1 MNAAEPPSPTEQVS
15 RRICVAA
22 PSIEGELWSALHRL
36 GLEPQH
42 GPEQAALA
50 VLGPGYKGSAALFH
64 LPALK
69 LAQLPDPATLQR
81 ELWRVRPEL
90 QELTLGPARL
100 DLSTRTLH
108 RPDRSQTLSPTELRL
123 LLWFRGRPDQ
133 ILTAREL
140 LREVWGYREGVQT
153 RTLVST
159 MHRLRGKLESDP
171 ANPTLLLTEVGL
183 GYRLSLAATPGEQ
196 LLGRGQELAQ
206 LTQELQPGVR
216 TIIGPGG
223 AGKTTLARVALEHL
237 GPRFPVQGWVELLG
251 LSSHTQVL
259 AAIAGALEIP
269 AELSVLR
276 EHLAEGPA
284 LLVLDNAEG
293 LNAVLRP
300 LLQDLDLAQT
310 CVLVTSRDPLGI
322 GETLPLQGLPT
333 PRATELLLRLGRE
346 THSDYGEDAEAVAAL
361 VERLDGLPLAIELAA
376 AQAKLLS
383 PEQLLRR
390 LDLKRDLRDPSQ
402 GRHGSL
408 QGVVQES
415 IASLNPAQLRALKTL
430 ATFDGPMPAPAVEA
444 MAGEDLMVELQELL
458 ERALVQ
464 EEQSQLRVLET
475 VRSGL
480 PEPTQALVYAH
491 ARLLLSEG
499 GPLREWVSALHR
511 TQGPEHARL
520 LAKVGDRLLDQGQL
534 GLLQEELTRVEAR
547 SLSTAQRGRLDI
559 LRARSLQEQ
568 GQAQAARSAL
578 LALRGSAVDQ
588 EARLQAAELCLELQ
602 DPSLIQDLIHGL
614 DGGTT
619 VQLRKLLCQA
629 GAAFM
634 GGQLEAAEA
643 AYSEALELARRTED
657 PLWVGKALYAFSVV
671 PFVRGRFAEMVAL
684 LQEARSS
691 VRDNPH
697 WRALTGHRLG
707 LAYHRLGRGEEALQ
721 AMYQAEQICRRA
733 GLYRSAASMLS
744 DRAGVLAEVGL
755 EAESTIRQAL
765 HLARRFELPLHQQTS
780 LVSLTTLL
788 LNRQALEEAERCIG
802 ELDLSLQA
810 HPNPLLEA
818 AGAGQRGV
826 VLHKRGEL
834 EPALSLLSQAA
845 ESMTTQGHRARA
857 CVYLGRMAWIRAQQG
872 EGLHALDLLDQAKAS
887 VLGQATLSELV
898 QAFGIRTREALGE
911 DVSTEREE
919 LESLAKT
926 KPRLKALLNDLA

>member
-1 MNAAEPPSPTEQVS
+1 MS

-42 GPEQAALA
+42 GPEHAVLA
-50 VLGPGYKGSAALFH
+50 VLGPSHQGSTALSH
-64 LPALK
+64 LPTLQ

-81 ELWRVRPEL
+81 ELWRLRPEL

-108 RPDRSQTLSPTELRL
+108 LPERTQSLSPTELRL

-140 LREVWGYREGVQT
+140 LREVWGYRQGVQT

-159 MHRLRGKLESDP
+159 MHRLRGKLELDP
-171 ANPTLLLTEVGL
+171 ANPSLLITEVGL
-183 GYRLSLAATPGEQ
+183 GYRLSLAKTLGEP
-196 LLGRGQELAQ
+196 LLGRSQELAQ

-223 AGKTTLARVALEHL
+223 AGKTTLARVALERL
-237 GPRFPVQGWVELLG
+237 GPRFPVQAWVELLG
-251 LSSHTQVL
+251 LRSHTQVL
-259 AAIAGALEIP
+259 AAMAGALEIP

-276 EHLAEGPA
+276 EHLSEGPA

-293 LNAVLRP
+293 LNAVLVP
-300 LLQDLDLAQT
+300 LLQDLDLSQT
-310 CVLVTSRDPLGI
+310 CVLVTSREPLGI
-322 GETLPLQGLPT
+322 GETLPLQGLPS
-333 PRATELLLRLGRE
+333 PRATELLLRLGRKAQ
-346 THSDYGEDAEAVAAL
+346 SDYGGDANAVAEL

-383 PEQLLRR
+383 PKQLLQR
-390 LDLKRDLRDPSQ
+390 LNQKRDLRDPSQ

-415 IASLNPAQLRALKTL
+415 IASLDPAQLRALETL

-464 EEQSQLRVLET
+464 QTQGQLRVLET

-480 PEPTQALVYAH
+480 ADPTQALVHAH
-491 ARLLLSEG
+491 ARLLLTEG
-499 GPLREWVSALHR
+499 GPLREWVAALHR
-511 TQGPEHARL
+511 TQGPDHARL
-520 LAKVGDRLLDQGQL
+520 LAKVGGRLVDQGQL
-534 GLLQEELTRVEAR
+534 GLLQEELTRVESR
-547 SLSTAQRGRLDI
+547 SLSTAQRGALDI

-568 GQAQAARSAL
+568 GRAQAARAAL
-578 LALRGSAVDQ
+578 LELRGSAVDQ

-602 DPSLIQDLIHGL
+602 DPSLIQELLAGL
-614 DGGTT
+614 DGETT
-619 VQLRKLLCQA
+619 VRLRKLLCQA

-634 GGQLEAAEA
+634 TGQLDSAEA
-643 AYSEALELARRTED
+643 AYSEAVELARRTED

-671 PFVRGRFAEMVAL
+671 PFVRGRFNEMVAL

-707 LAYHRLGRGEEALQ
+707 LAYHRMGRAEEALQ
-721 AMYQAEQICRRA
+721 TMYRAEQICRRA

-744 DRAGVLAEVGL
+744 DRAGVLSEVGL
-755 EAESTIRQAL
+755 EAEGTIRQAL
-765 HLARRFELPLHQQTS
+765 HLSRRFELPLHQQTS
-780 LVSLTTLL
+780 LISLTTLL
-788 LNRQALEEAERCIG
+788 LNRHALDEAERCIG
-802 ELDLSLQA
+802 ELDGSLQLN
-810 HPNPLLEA
+810 PNPLLQA
-818 AGAGQRGV
+818 ACTGQRGV
-826 VLHKRGEL
+826 LFHKRGQW
-834 EPALSLLSQAA
+834 PAALSHLSQAA
-845 ESMTTQGHRARA
+845 NAMTTQGHRDRA

-872 EGLHALDLLDQAKAS
+872 EGLHALDLLEQAKAA
-887 VLGQATLSELV
+887 VVGQATLSELV
-898 QAFGIRTREALGE
+898 QAFGIRTQEALGE
-911 DVSTEREE
+911 DVSAERAR
-919 LESLAKT
+919 LQSLAKT
-926 KPRLKALLNDLA
+926 KPRLAALLTGTA